1 MKKGDTIY
9 AKGLTT
15 SPTMQVVRIT
25 RDRALMTWLVD
36 GKAQYREFLIDQL
49 SVTKATT

>member
-15 SPTMQVVRIT
+15 SPAMQVVRIT
-25 RDRALMTWLVD
+25 RDTVLTTWLVD
-36 GKAQYREFLIDQL
+36 GKAHYCEFLIDQL
-49 SVTKATT
+49 SATKEAQ